1 MEQQL
6 FTMFHEHTI
15 QVLNGHQYD
24 RLTRLFFLLLIH
36 PVDECTTDVGYVAKR
51 MVLYLGYLK

>member
-1 MEQQL
+1 
-6 FTMFHEHTI
+6 MFHEHTI